1 MHLLILFTMSIKLL
15 VILFTIKTVSIPLG
29 LAAAAAAVIDT
40 AIPKK
45 IFVSGMTALIIPNEE
60 INDIMKIVKSLE
72 QFCLLIKDVSDTI
85 KKEAK

>member
-29 LAAAAAAVIDT
+29 LAAAAAVIDT

-45 IFVSGMTALIIPNEE
+45 MFVSGMTALIIPNEE

-72 QFCLLIKDVSDTI
+72 QFCLLIKDVSETI